1 MNKRTIIIEEHGLI
15 DNEPA
20 SFIAYIEGEKGMV
33 VQSDTA
39 HGALRELATSM
50 EVLEKYKQKQK

>member
-1 MNKRTIIIEEHGLI
+1 MKQKIIIQIEEFSLV
-15 DNEPA
+15 DRPSVFVA
-20 SFIAYIEGEKGMV
+20 SIEGEKGMV